1 MKGWHAP
8 KPQTRMYSWRNDT
21 AAHPVHT
28 GSPQAA
34 MFMAAIILHGVKPGP
49 MLSIEQPEFLYTTG
63 VTLFVAACFM
73 LVIGLLLTRPMVH
86 VLKLNRKI
94 LMPIVVPMTVIGAF
108 ATNVN
113 IFDIKVMFIFGVLG
127 FILRKF
133 EFPMAPL
140 VLGLIL
146 GNMADKAFRQA
157 LMQGQGSVI
166 PLLGR
171 PVGLILI
178 AAIILSLYS
187 GFRRYGKDKSQA
199 GRGGLD
205 CALSG
210 NLNDYEVKPMNV
222 KDKVILVTGG
232 AGGLGSAIAKCLA
245 ENGAEVYLL
254 DMDEQRGIGIARD
267 IVNMG
272 TARILKSRPDM

>member
-1 MKGWHAP
+1 
-8 KPQTRMYSWRNDT
+8 
-21 AAHPVHT
+21 
-28 GSPQAA
+28 
-34 MFMAAIILHGVKPGP
+34 
-49 MLSIEQPEFLYTTG
+49 
-63 VTLFVAACFM
+63 M

-94 LMPIVVPMTVIGAF
+94 LMPIVAPMTVIGAF

-187 GFRRYGKDKSQA
+187 GFRRYGKDKKAKLEEA
-199 GRGGLD
+199 GSTVRH
-205 CALSG
+205 
-210 NLNDYEVKPMNV
+210 
-222 KDKVILVTGG
+222 
-232 AGGLGSAIAKCLA
+232 
-245 ENGAEVYLL
+245 
-254 DMDEQRGIGIARD
+254 RD
-267 IVNMG
+267 TI
-272 TARILKSRPDM
+272 